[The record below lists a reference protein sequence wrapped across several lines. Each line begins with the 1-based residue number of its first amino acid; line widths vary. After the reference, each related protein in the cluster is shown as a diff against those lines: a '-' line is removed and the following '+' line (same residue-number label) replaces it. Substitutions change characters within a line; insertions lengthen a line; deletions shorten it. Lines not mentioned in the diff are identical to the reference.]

1 MYPEY
6 EPPSALAALQREIDA
21 LKREETSTLSEIKRY
36 AKRGDTDMAKTL
48 AKTVVRNR
56 EQQKRLL
63 HTKLQM
69 ASTSH
74 TVKVGGP
81 ALLPGRPSLTQLS
94 WIAT

>member
-1 MYPEY
+1 M
-6 EPPSALAALQREIDA
+6 QREIDA

-74 TVKVGGP
+74 TVKSHAATAAVAAAMADAGKAMASVN
-81 ALLPGRPSLTQLS
+81 ALNDPEKV
-94 WIAT
+94 